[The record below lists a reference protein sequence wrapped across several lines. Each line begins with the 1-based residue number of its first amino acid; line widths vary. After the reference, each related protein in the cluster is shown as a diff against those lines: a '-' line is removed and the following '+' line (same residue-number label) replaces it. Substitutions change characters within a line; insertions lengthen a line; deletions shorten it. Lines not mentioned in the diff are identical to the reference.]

1 MSNTK
6 VRLDVTKIN
15 SREDIDQ
22 LERQLKELDSVQIHQ
37 LGLNE
42 VHLSYDSTSVSNED
56 LERAVQEAGGHLERI
71 HPEG

>member
-15 SREDIDQ
+15 SREEIDQ
-22 LERQLKELDSVQIHQ
+22 LERQLKALDSVEIHQ

-42 VHLSYDSTSVSNED
+42 VHLSYAREAVSNQD